1 MRKCLES
8 SSCRL
13 YRRAHGVKD
22 IGSCASEDGFILSIV
37 NSSRGLGRWLCIYSA
52 FQLRHLDIDL
62 TPFICI
68 SEALEF

>member
-13 YRRAHGVKD
+13 YRRAHDVKD
-22 IGSCASEDGFILSIV
+22 MGSCASEDGFI
-37 NSSRGLGRWLCIYSA
+37 SA

-62 TPFICI
+62 TPFIRI

>member
-1 MRKCLES
+1 MGGCLES

-13 YRRAHGVKD
+13 YGRAHGVKD
-22 IGSCASEDGFILSIV
+22 IESCASEDGFILSIV
-37 NSSRGLGRWLCIYSA
+37 DSSRGPGRWLCIYSA

-68 SEALEF
+68 SEAVEF